1 MHVPDESAAIR
12 HVVAGISTA
21 WRGKRISELHDFFA
35 DDVVLVVPGNRG
47 RVVGEAA
54 EDHGLEGRRDL
65 GAELA
70 EAGRGAIGAQQR
82 SAGAEGQRA
91 GERLEQHHA
100 EAVQVGARV
109 DERAAELLGGD
120 VGRVLDQE
128 RGGGAG
134 REDVDAGEADVGE
147 GDPVIVAEHD
157 GARREVAEDHAAV
170 VDLGQAIDAA
180 MVAAGRLDAL
190 DQELARLDLRSA
202 SDELRARL
210 LERDTWSARLLELTA
225 TLDALQARRAGARQA
240 LAAAGVDEQ
249 LGELRI
255 RVEALEEIARS

>member
-1 MHVPDESAAIR
+1 MPTVR
-12 HVVAGISTA
+12 TA
-21 WRGKRISELHDFFA
+21 RSG
-35 DDVVLVVPGNRG
+35 VG
-47 RVVGEAA
+47 GEAA
-54 EDHGLEGRRDL
+54 QDHGLERGRHV

-70 EAGRGAIGAQQR
+70 EAGRRAIAAQQR
-82 SAGAEGQRA
+82 GAVAERQGA
-91 GERLEQHHA
+91 GERLKQDHA
-100 EAVQVGARV
+100 EAVQVGPRIDDRAR
-109 DERAAELLGGD
+109 ELLGRD
-120 VGRVLDQE
+120 VGRVLDQQ
-128 RGGGAG
+128 RGGAAG

-190 DQELARLDLRSA
+190 DQELARLDIRGA

-225 TLDALQARRAGARQA
+225 TLDALQARRVGARQA
-240 LAAAGVDEQ
+240 LGAAAVDDR
-249 LGELRI
+249 LGELRLRI
-255 RVEALEEIARS
+255 EALEEIAGT